1 MVQKFTDQI
10 EELEDELYKAR
21 CFEAWLVDV
30 ALRAGSWCDEQAWGD
45 EGGEGDV
52 VWEEDEKD
60 MRKDMRKVEE
70 EVVVDAERIV
80 ARCRWD
86 N

>member
-10 EELEDELYKAR
+10 KELEDELYKAR

-30 ALRAGSWCDEQAWGD
+30 ALRAGSWCEDEAWGD
-45 EGGEGDV
+45 EGGERDV
-52 VWEEDEKD
+52 VWEEDE
-60 MRKDMRKVEE
+60 REVRKVEE
-70 EVVVDAERIV
+70 VVDVERIV